1 MNLDKKGTFK
11 LLGII
16 FASIIFFAAL
26 TNLGDVIPVIQK
38 IFRVFAP
45 IVVGIAIAFVLNI
58 PLRLLECRVFR
69 SLTYSSKAKVW
80 KKIKR
85 TVCLAIS
92 VVLVL
97 AFTSILISIIL
108 PQLIE
113 ALINFF
119 SELPGYMDAI
129 NAWIVGVIDKFHIP
143 VEISGQIID
152 WEMVSAKA
160 LAYFSENQE
169 DIADV
174 TMDALEKVAV
184 GLFNL
189 IFGFIFAIYI
199 LASKEKLARSGRRIV
214 FSIFKPE
221 RARSLLKF
229 ATLSNKAFN
238 GFVTGQ
244 TLEAL
249 TIGVLCFIGVLIL
262 GTPYPLLVSV
272 IIAVTAFIPVFG
284 PIIGT
289 VICAFIILIVNPMKA
304 IWFVVFIIIL
314 QQIESNVI
322 YPKIMGKSV
331 GLPGLWVLVAVTVFG
346 GLWGIVGIIISI
358 PICSVLYTLFDSW
371 MSKRLIERNILHH
384 HYETDDSKAPEE
396 SGFFKFI
403 KRKKKTESENVE
415 AEEKT
420 ETEEKEEKEE
430 KIETK

>member
-16 FASIIFFAAL
+16 FVSIIFFAAV
-26 TNLGDVIPVIQK
+26 TNLGDVLPVIQK
-38 IFRVFAP
+38 IFGVFAP

-69 SLTYSSKAKVW
+69 RLTYSSKAKVW

-85 TVCLAIS
+85 PVCLAIS

-113 ALINFF
+113 ALIKFF
-119 SELPGYMDAI
+119 SELPGYMDAL
-129 NAWIVGVIDKFHIP
+129 NAWIVGFIDKFHLP
-143 VEISGQIID
+143 VENSGQIID
-152 WEMVSAKA
+152 WELVSEKA
-160 LAYFSENQE
+160 LELFSENQE
-169 DIADV
+169 DIADI
-174 TMDALEKVAV
+174 TMDAIETVAV

-199 LASKEKLARSGRRIV
+199 LASKEKLARSGRRLV

-229 ATLSNKAFN
+229 ATLANKAFN

-346 GLWGIVGIIISI
+346 GLWGIVGIVISI

-384 HYETDDSKAPEE
+384 HYETDDPKVPETL
-396 SGFFKFI
+396 SFFKFI
-403 KRKKKTESENVE
+403 KRKKKIENENVE

-420 ETEEKEEKEE
+420 ETEEKEEK
-430 KIETK
+430 IETK